1 MYLLCLC
8 TAEIKRLQAE
18 VTSLEGEIANDR
30 KKLENET
37 AKREE
42 LERRLTEARS
52 GQSPTELQA
61 KLEDY
66 QRLLDEKSAQ
76 VSHRLPGCSL
86 LRSELSVT
94 SHVSLTSYV
103 GT

>member
-1 MYLLCLC
+1 VRRLDLTLLLFAFIA
-8 TAEIKRLQAE
+8 AEIKRLQAE
-18 VTSLEGEIANDR
+18 VTSLEGELANDR

-42 LERRLTEARS
+42 VERRLAEARS

-61 KLEDY
+61 KLEEY

-76 VSHRLPGCSL
+76 VKRAGLYFFIL
-86 LRSELSVT
+86 VE
-94 SHVSLTSYV
+94 
-103 GT
+103 